1 MLLVLGIEVKRKRT
15 SDGGL
20 GKMFHYHLA
29 TEAFWTDRFCSKV
42 REATFERIAPRWQAI
57 PHMGHTAKHVNFYFN
72 YMPVEAWKS

>member
-29 TEAFWTDRFCSKV
+29 TEAGDGPILFKGEGSHF
-42 REATFERIAPRWQAI
+42 
-57 PHMGHTAKHVNFYFN
+57 
-72 YMPVEAWKS
+72 